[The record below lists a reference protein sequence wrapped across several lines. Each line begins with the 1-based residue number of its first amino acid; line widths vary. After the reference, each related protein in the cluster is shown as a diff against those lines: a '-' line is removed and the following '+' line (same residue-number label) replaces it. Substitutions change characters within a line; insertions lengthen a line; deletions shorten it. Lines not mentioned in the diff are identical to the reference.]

1 MPISMSI
8 HVYMYL
14 HVKHVKKMDC
24 LVTTLTSVSMLLGII
39 IIINYYYYVIA
50 SI

>member
-24 LVTTLTSVSMLLGII
+24 LVTTLTSVSMLII